1 MNKIEIPKEVFENI
15 FFAEGGQKK
24 DLHKAMTGEYQFALN
39 MEKPIAEPNAE
50 VEGGEYILDSKGIRK
65 FEGKSHEK
73 GGMPVKLEEGSRII
87 SNHLKI
93 GVDLAKELNKSL
105 KLPFKATDTYAKA
118 LDRFTNA
125 SGLTKVNEELQ
136 KFIAKM
142 DEQKANS
149 NDKETFALN
158 NQFLNNAINSKNK
171 EKEPLEKERAKFF
184 DMLFESQEQSKKE
197 ESGYKMEMGGDYL
210 GIAAKHK
217 ISPERAKELLKNLP
231 HYQDAVPQYPTN
243 PFLDILQNNSV
254 IPQGRGETEGVS
266 HYDFWNKQTKNK
278 VLGETTGKARKYT
291 DKEKELIKKHY
302 AKFVLD
308 KKSLDNLNKA
318 IDSDELVF
326 NQGMLETIGTGKV
339 LPIQLQHKDNPKG
352 TYGSQDEARI
362 NGYLY
367 NETFKQKF
375 NRDFDPN
382 NPDDTKLIYNEVIPA
397 LKEKG
402 IVYQGAPFRNQK
414 TDAYGNIVASEPGFV
429 VSDEAEKSGDID
441 LDAFRKQSP
450 GGKQMIADEYGI
462 PVSKIEESTKNPT
475 NKFLKLTGKVKPT
488 VPGVTP
494 ETPSTGTV
502 RFGETP
508 FKFTPKVTVEE
519 PAKVKD
525 KNRRGLLLLPDQ
537 SPMLP
542 NLLPNLK
549 VQRRYSRIGYNDI
562 SPEQALTE
570 MNRSEVGAQN
580 QLKDMSPQQR
590 AAALVALTG
599 NANAQSNKVI
609 ADVNRANAAGRNAVD
624 SYNAKISDA
633 EENASAG
640 DALNYEQRTHTTLGN
655 YDKELRGYYDK
666 LASNNMNNWKTVEA
680 FNRYNALN
688 PDVQFTGE
696 GYEVNNNVALTPS
709 EMKFI
714 EELRSP
720 TEAKTKT
727 KRKTNTATAKFGGR
741 FKK

>member
-1 MNKIEIPKEVFENI
+1 MNNKIEIPREVFENI
-15 FFAEGGQKK
+15 FFANGGTKK
-24 DLHKAMTGEYQFALN
+24 EVAKELAGNYQAPLTKDRLHLA
-39 MEKPIAEPNAE
+39 NAE
-50 VEGGEYILDSKGIRK
+50 VEKNEYVFDSKGIRK
-65 FEGKSHEK
+65 FGGSTHEN
-73 GGMPVKLEEGSRII
+73 GGTPVKLEDGARIL
-87 SNHLKI
+87 SDHSKI
-93 GVDLAKELNKSL
+93 GADLAKELTKSL
-105 KLPFKATDTYAKA
+105 KLPFRATDTYAKA
-118 LDRFTNA
+118 LDRFNKA
-125 SGLTKVNEELQ
+125 SDLPKLNKEIEG
-136 KFIAKM
+136 FILKM
-142 DEQKANS
+142 DSEKS
-149 NDKETFALN
+149 KDKTTLALN
-158 NQFLNNAINSKNK
+158 NQFLNNTLNSKNK
-171 EKEPLEKERAKFF
+171 QKQPLEKEMAGFF
-184 DMLFESQEQSKKE
+184 DMLFESQESSKKE
-197 ESGYKMEMGGDYL
+197 ESGYKMQMGGDYSAL
-210 GIAAKHK
+210 AAKYN
-217 ISPERAKELLKNLP
+217 ISPERAKELLKTLP
-231 HYQDAVPQYPTN
+231 HYQEAGFVN
-243 PFLDILQNNSV
+243 PFTALAKQLGFDKGSERPENMSDAEYYQKEAQKRV
-254 IPQGRGETEGVS
+254 IGET
-266 HYDFWNKQTKNK
+266 K
-278 VLGETTGKARKYT
+278 GKARTYT

-302 AKFVLD
+302 SKFVLD

-318 IDSDELVF
+318 IDNNELVF
-326 NQGMLETIGTGKV
+326 NPGMLETIGTGKV
-339 LPIQLQHKDNPKG
+339 LPIQLQHKDNADG
-352 TYGSQDEARI
+352 TYGGQDEARI

-367 NETFKQKF
+367 NETFKQKTG
-375 NRDFDPN
+375 RDFNPN

-429 VSDEAEKSGDID
+429 VSKAAKKSGDVD

-462 PVSKIEESTKNPT
+462 PVEQLEESSKNPT
-475 NKFLKLTGKVKPT
+475 NKFLKLTGETKPI

-508 FKFTPKVTVEE
+508 FKFTPKTPVEE
-519 PAKVKD
+519 LEKVKD

-542 NLLPNLK
+542 NLLPSTK
-549 VQRRYSRIGYNDI
+549 IQRRFSRIGYNDM

-640 DALNYEQRTHTTLGN
+640 DALNYEQRIHTTLGN